1 MIKKRDFVRSLGI
14 CIVFIGVAIAVY
26 FKNVPRLVDAIGLF
40 VCGFASGAS
49 LVRAVYALGDKKD

>member
-1 MIKKRDFVRSLGI
+1 MIKRVSFARSLGL
-14 CIVFIGVAIAVY
+14 CVVFLGVAIAVY

-49 LVRAVYALGDKKD
+49 LVRAINVLKR